1 MKSDT
6 PVQLTVL
13 GLGWCVSA
21 ECPPTSSRG
30 GGVGDRRVG
39 RRVEE
44 ERNRKEWGR

>member
-21 ECPPTSSRG
+21 ELRG
-30 GGVGDRRVG
+30 RKWGGRG
-39 RRVEE
+39 
-44 ERNRKEWGR
+44 KE